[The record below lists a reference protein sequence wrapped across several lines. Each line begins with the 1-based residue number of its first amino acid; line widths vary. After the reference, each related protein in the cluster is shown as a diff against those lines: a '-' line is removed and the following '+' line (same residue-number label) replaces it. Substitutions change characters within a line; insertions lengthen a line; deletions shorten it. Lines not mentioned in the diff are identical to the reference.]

1 MQAHDMRS
9 RASGPSPERLYL
21 DLLKRVL
28 TRSIFPEEF
37 RPVDPHKGTVR
48 RLLFLPL
55 MKLFSAMGLR
65 LVRRFEYD
73 AERRREGLDWPPDA
87 DTMLGLNRLDHL
99 EGCIEDVVRRGIPGD
114 LIETGVWR
122 GGATILMRAALE
134 AFGDGERA
142 VWVADSFR
150 GLPKPDPKQKDDVK
164 DAYWRKP
171 VLAASLQ
178 DVKANFA
185 KYGLLDDRVRFLP
198 GWFRDTLPKAPIDK
212 LAVLR
217 LDGDLY
223 ESTMDALEALY
234 PKLSVGGHCIVDD
247 YSIVPGCKRAVDEY
261 RAREGITEE
270 ILVVDWGCVYWK
282 RER

>member
-1 MQAHDMRS
+1 VKTDTRE
-9 RASGPSPERLYL
+9 RAARLYL
-21 DLLKRVL
+21 DLLKKVL
-28 TRSIFPEEF
+28 TRLILPETF
-37 RPVDPHKGTVR
+37 RPVDPHKGTAKR
-48 RLLFLPL
+48 AMFAPFRKLLD
-55 MKLFSAMGLR
+55 SAGLE
-65 LVRRFEYD
+65 LVRRFEFD
-73 AERRREGLDWPPDA
+73 SERRVEGLDWPPDA
-87 DTMLGLNRLDHL
+87 ETMLGINRLDHL
-99 EGCIEDVVRRGIPGD
+99 EECVTDVLRRDLPGD

-122 GGATILMRAALE
+122 GGATIFMRAVLE
-134 AFGDGERA
+134 AYGDRERT

-150 GLPKPDPKQKDDVK
+150 GLPKPDPRQKDDVK

-171 VLAASLQ
+171 VLAASLK

-198 GWFRDTLPKAPIDK
+198 GWFRDTLPKAPIEK

-234 PKLSVGGHCIVDD
+234 PKLSVGGYAIIDD

-261 RAREGITEE
+261 RARNGIDEE
-270 ILVVDWGCVYWK
+270 IVTVDWGCVYWQ